1 MFAHLE
7 KQSAVIVHNIEG
19 EICIF
24 IIIAGDAGF
33 TTGIVQYIAVKA
45 QRGCDDKTAS
55 FLRTDKDIS

>member
-45 QRGCDDKTAS
+45 QRCRDGKAE
-55 FLRTDKDIS
+55 FLLRTDKDIS